1 MQADEKHLKCEI
13 PPACEGMRMDKALA
27 ALFPGYSRSAMQK
40 WLKQGLIVVDDEIPS
55 QRDRVQ
61 GGEQVELVVP
71 EIRSV
76 TWQPEPVA
84 LTLVHED
91 EHLIVVNKP
100 AGLVVH
106 PGAGNPRNTLVNGLL
121 HHDGGLSILP
131 RAGIVHRL
139 DKDTTGLMVV
149 ARTESARLALIDQLA
164 KRSLGRTYLA
174 LVQGVPVSGGTIDE
188 PVGRDRH
195 DRRRM
200 AVASGGKPAVTH
212 FRVERR
218 YRVHALLRCKLE
230 SGRTHQIRVHMR
242 HIGFPLVGDPVY
254 GGRSRFPPDS
264 LNDLREMLQRFN
276 RQALHAW
283 KLRLIHPGTGA
294 SMAWMAP
301 PPSDMMALCEALATD
316 SERTR
321 GD

>member
-1 MQADEKHLKCEI
+1 
-13 PPACEGMRMDKALA
+13 MDKALA
-27 ALFPGYSRSAMQK
+27 VLFPDYSRSAMQK
-40 WLKQGLIVVDDEIPS
+40 WLKQGLIVVDEEIPS

-71 EIRSV
+71 SIQAVE
-76 TWQPEPVA
+76 WQPEPLGVA
-84 LTLVHED
+84 VVHED
-91 EHLIVVNKP
+91 EDLIVINKP

-106 PGAGNPRNTLVNGLL
+106 PGAGNLHRTLVNGLL
-121 HHDGGLSILP
+121 HLDGSLSSLP

-149 ARTESARLALIDQLA
+149 ARSETARRDLIAQLA
-164 KRSLGRTYLA
+164 SRTLGRSYLA
-174 LVQGVPVSGGTIDE
+174 LVQGVPVSGGRIDE

-200 AVASGGKPAVTH
+200 AISSTGKPAVTN

-218 YRVHALLRCKLE
+218 YRSHALLHCKLE
-230 SGRTHQIRVHMR
+230 SGRTHQIRVHMK
-242 HIGFPLVGDPVY
+242 HIGFPLLGDPVY
-254 GGRSRFPPDS
+254 SGRSRLPPKP
-264 LNDLREMLQRFN
+264 LEELRDALQKFG

-283 KLRLIHPGTGA
+283 KLSLQHPGSGKECT
-294 SMAWMAP
+294 WEAP
-301 PPSDMMALCEALATD
+301 MPDDMNNLCRLLARD
-316 SERTR
+316 REQAN